1 MTGKHAA
8 HRCGEGE
15 IATFD
20 YDLPAELFMVKRKGR
35 TRQRVGY
42 RRFATEAEAI
52 RFAGEDFLRTIPVAP
67 ANDNTATSL
76 PTPLAFRCR

>member
-52 RFAGEDFLRTIPVAP
+52 RFA
-67 ANDNTATSL
+67 
-76 PTPLAFRCR
+76 